1 LLRLAPAA
9 TASGN
14 LSRAI
19 QGNIQ
24 RKIQGKI
31 QGKIERKIE
40 GKIHENAAGIA
51 RRSGAVALLSPG
63 LARRFP
69 FSAPLWT
76 RDGVSFRFR
85 GRAKWGDCHM
95 MIKASGRSA
104 LILATGLFVCFAGP
118 SPTMAASADSTATI
132 LKSDGATAVKSA
144 KQSSRHWKR
153 TASSKSGNVASK
165 SDETRKADVADA
177 ASDTSAAIPASV
189 ANANAQLTP
198 ADAPADSA
206 NAMSAKASTMLVAA
220 TDKPAEA
227 QPATDTQVVS
237 SDQLNDVDRALQ
249 QNPTTPQQPP
259 STQTVAMA
267 SAKAAPAAPALASGD
282 SSTWDQTSLIGK
294 IFIAFGALLTMA
306 SAARM
311 FMA

>member
-1 LLRLAPAA
+1 
-9 TASGN
+9 
-14 LSRAI
+14 
-19 QGNIQ
+19 
-24 RKIQGKI
+24 
-31 QGKIERKIE
+31 
-40 GKIHENAAGIA
+40 
-51 RRSGAVALLSPG
+51 
-63 LARRFP
+63 
-69 FSAPLWT
+69 
-76 RDGVSFRFR
+76 
-85 GRAKWGDCHM
+85 M

-132 LKSDGATAVKSA
+132 LKSDSATAGKPVKLSA
-144 KQSSRHWKR
+144 RHWKR
-153 TASSKSGNVASK
+153 SAASKSGKVTAK
-165 SDETRKADVADA
+165 SDETTKADVADA
-177 ASDTSAAIPASV
+177 AGDTSAAIPASV

-198 ADAPADSA
+198 ADSPADSA

-249 QNPTTPQQPP
+249 ETARPAPTL
-259 STQTVAMA
+259 AMA
-267 SAKAAPAAPALASGD
+267 SAEAPAAPAAPVTAASSNE

-294 IFIAFGALLTMA
+294 IFIGFGALLTMA

>member
-1 LLRLAPAA
+1 
-9 TASGN
+9 
-14 LSRAI
+14 
-19 QGNIQ
+19 
-24 RKIQGKI
+24 
-31 QGKIERKIE
+31 
-40 GKIHENAAGIA
+40 
-51 RRSGAVALLSPG
+51 
-63 LARRFP
+63 
-69 FSAPLWT
+69 
-76 RDGVSFRFR
+76 
-85 GRAKWGDCHM
+85 M

-132 LKSDGATAVKSA
+132 LKSDSATAGKPVKLIA
-144 KQSSRHWKR
+144 RHWKR
-153 TASSKSGNVASK
+153 SASRKSGKVAAK
-165 SDETRKADVADA
+165 SDETTKADVADA
-177 ASDTSAAIPASV
+177 ASDTPAAIPASV

-249 QNPTTPQQPP
+249 QNPATQQQPP
-259 STQTVAMA
+259 SRQTVAMA

>member
-1 LLRLAPAA
+1 
-9 TASGN
+9 
-14 LSRAI
+14 
-19 QGNIQ
+19 
-24 RKIQGKI
+24 
-31 QGKIERKIE
+31 
-40 GKIHENAAGIA
+40 
-51 RRSGAVALLSPG
+51 
-63 LARRFP
+63 
-69 FSAPLWT
+69 
-76 RDGVSFRFR
+76 
-85 GRAKWGDCHM
+85 M

-132 LKSDGATAVKSA
+132 LKSDSATAGKPVKLSA
-144 KQSSRHWKR
+144 RHWKR
-153 TASSKSGNVASK
+153 TASRKSGNVAAK

-227 QPATDTQVVS
+227 QPATDTVVS

-249 QNPTTPQQPP
+249 QTPSTQQQPP

>member
-1 LLRLAPAA
+1 
-9 TASGN
+9 
-14 LSRAI
+14 
-19 QGNIQ
+19 
-24 RKIQGKI
+24 
-31 QGKIERKIE
+31 
-40 GKIHENAAGIA
+40 
-51 RRSGAVALLSPG
+51 
-63 LARRFP
+63 
-69 FSAPLWT
+69 
-76 RDGVSFRFR
+76 
-85 GRAKWGDCHM
+85 M

-132 LKSDGATAVKSA
+132 LKSDNATAGKPVKLTP
-144 KQSSRHWKR
+144 RHWKR
-153 TASSKSGNVASK
+153 SASRKTGKVAVK
-165 SDETRKADVADA
+165 SDETTKADVADA
-177 ASDTSAAIPASV
+177 AGDTSAAIPASV

-198 ADAPADSA
+198 ADSPADSA

-227 QPATDTQVVS
+227 QPATDTVVS

-249 QNPTTPQQPP
+249 QTPSTQQQPP

-267 SAKAAPAAPALASGD
+267 AVKAAPAAPALASGD

>member
-1 LLRLAPAA
+1 
-9 TASGN
+9 
-14 LSRAI
+14 
-19 QGNIQ
+19 
-24 RKIQGKI
+24 
-31 QGKIERKIE
+31 
-40 GKIHENAAGIA
+40 
-51 RRSGAVALLSPG
+51 
-63 LARRFP
+63 
-69 FSAPLWT
+69 
-76 RDGVSFRFR
+76 
-85 GRAKWGDCHM
+85 M

-118 SPTMAASADSTATI
+118 SPTMAASADSAATI
-132 LKSDGATAVKSA
+132 LKPDSATAGKPVKLSA
-144 KQSSRHWKR
+144 RHWKR
-153 TASSKSGNVASK
+153 TASRKSGNVAAK

-198 ADAPADSA
+198 ADSA

-220 TDKPAEA
+220 TDKSAEA

-249 QNPTTPQQPP
+249 QTP

-267 SAKAAPAAPALASGD
+267 SAKAAPAAPALASGSD